1 MADDK
6 MKIILD
12 KPLTS
17 NDCPFLRSFYVA
29 ALPGQDTLDFTK
41 VKKAEIHRCGLIL
54 KLFDGENG
62 SVKCII

>member
-1 MADDK
+1 

-17 NDCPFLRSFYVA
+17 KDCPFLRSFNVA

-54 KLFDGENG
+54 KLLDGENG